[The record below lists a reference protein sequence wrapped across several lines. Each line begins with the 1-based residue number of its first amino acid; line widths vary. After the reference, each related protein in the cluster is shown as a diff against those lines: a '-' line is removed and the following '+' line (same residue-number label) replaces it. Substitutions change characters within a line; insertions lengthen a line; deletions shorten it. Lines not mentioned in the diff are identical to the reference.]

1 VSEPVNV
8 KLIDREF
15 LIACEPDERPGLV
28 AAAAFLDTKMR
39 ELRRA
44 SKAPGFDRLAVL
56 AAISIA
62 HELLALR
69 QQSDAHEL
77 ALSEGLGMLRR
88 KLESA
93 LDATARTQG
102 S

>member
-15 LIACEPDERPGLV
+15 LIACAPEERPGLV

-44 SKAPGFDRLAVL
+44 SKSPGFERLAVL
-56 AAISIA
+56 AAISIT

-69 QQSDAHEL
+69 QQGEAHEL

-93 LDATARTQG
+93 LENT
-102 S
+102 